1 MTMKDPRFILIT
13 RETRLDALVKKYNT
27 FAQARFYIE
36 HLGADFEDYVTE
48 DDQYKTSVSQVEES
62 ILQVGKLQRI
72 DRTFL
77 SNYVFSGDEYIV
89 VVGQDG
95 LVANTLK
102 YIKSQPVIAVNPDH
116 KRYDGV
122 LLPFNP
128 NDTPVIIKEFLE
140 GKRLS
145 KEISLAKASLS
156 NGQEIVGVNDIFI
169 GPKSHTS
176 AQYRIQSGEESE
188 IQSSS
193 GVIISTGLG
202 STGWFQSILAGA
214 QGVLNIENKRI
225 SRLQRGFSWDSDFLH
240 YSVREPFPSNVT
252 GTDIVFGRITDKK
265 QLILESH
272 MPENGII
279 FSDGI
284 LEDNVEFHS
293 GIKATVGMAEWKSRL
308 VW

>member
-1 MTMKDPRFILIT
+1 MTSIDPKFILVT

-36 HLGADFEDYVTE
+36 HLGSNFEDYVTE
-48 DDQYKTSVSQVEES
+48 DDQYKTGVAQVEES
-62 ILQVGKLQRI
+62 ILRVGKLHRI
-72 DRTFL
+72 DRVFL

-102 YIKSQPVIAVNPDH
+102 YIKSQPVIAVNPDQ

-122 LLPFNP
+122 LLPFIP
-128 NDTPVIIKEFLE
+128 NDMSKIIKEFLE
-140 GKRLS
+140 GKRQL

-156 NGQEIVGVNDIFI
+156 NGQEIVGVNDLFI
-169 GPKSHTS
+169 GPNSHTS
-176 AQYRIQSGEESE
+176 AQYRIQSGKKSE
-188 IQSSS
+188 NQSSS
-193 GVIISTGLG
+193 GVIVSTGLG

-214 QGVLNIENKRI
+214 QGITNTDNKRI
-225 SRLQRGFSWDSDFLH
+225 SRLQGGFPWDSDYLH
-240 YSVREPFPSNVT
+240 YTVREPFPSKVT
-252 GTDIVFGRITDKK
+252 GTNIVFGKVSDKK
-265 QLILESH
+265 KLLLESY
-272 MPENGII
+272 MPENGVI

-284 LEDNVEFHS
+284 LEDNIEFHS